1 MLPSGSIK
9 NQFLSKSIKLK
20 VKKSG
25 SPHKTQAIQKSFTNS
40 ITKK

>member
-1 MLPSGSIK
+1 MHPSGSIK

-25 SPHKTQAIQKSFTNS
+25 SPHKTQAIQKYFSTS